1 MQKSQMKVSIFDQV
15 EQIVIEWKNPI
26 RKETLKEK
34 KRKKENSKLGMRFGT
49 YIA

>member
-34 KRKKENSKLGMRFGT
+34 KKERKKTLNWE
-49 YIA
+49 